1 MKRSET
7 KLIVENWRKV
17 LDEGLY
23 KEDDVFLNEGAIK
36 NALLALA
43 FTVPAFFSSGDVSAK
58 VNTNDIIN
66 KPGIESVYDDNS
78 NSDIVTVKKAQESIN
93 DAAEIIAF
101 ANNKEIKD
109 VEKLLLSKYDNFIE
123 KTKDDPGFTLT
134 RASED
139 FFKNMNGYVNKCIKK
154 IKKLNKKS
162 KTSED
167 ETGSRLDPDQQE
179 KVDKLAKLIDAWTKR
194 PN

>member
-17 LDEGLY
+17 LDKGLH
-23 KEDDVFLNEGAIK
+23 EEEVFLNEGAIK

-43 FTVPAFFSSGDVSAK
+43 FSVPAFFSSGDVSAK
-58 VNTNDIIN
+58 VSTNDILSQ
-66 KPGIESVYDDNS
+66 PGIESVYDNKSNFDN
-78 NSDIVTVKKAQESIN
+78 ITVKKAKKSIN
-93 DAAEIIAF
+93 DAGEIIAF
-101 ANNKEIKD
+101 ANNKETKD
-109 VEKLLLSKYDNFIE
+109 IEELLLSKYDNYIE

-139 FFKNMNGYVNKCIKK
+139 FFKDLNGYINKCIKK
-154 IKKLNKKS
+154 INKKS

-167 ETGSRLDPDQQE
+167 KTGSRLDPDQQE
-179 KVDKLAKLIDAWTKR
+179 KVDNLAKLIDAWTKR
-194 PN
+194 SN

>member
-78 NSDIVTVKKAQESIN
+78 NFDIVTVKKAQESIN
-93 DAAEIIAF
+93 DAAQIIAF

-109 VEKLLLSKYDNFIE
+109 VEKFLLSKYDNFIE

-134 RASED
+134 SASED
-139 FFKNMNGYVNKCIKK
+139 FFENMNGYVNKCIKK
-154 IKKLNKKS
+154 INKKS

-194 PN
+194 SN